1 MDMRHVREYLDS
13 SMSKVLTVLKWRT
26 ITTLNR
32 KLMEKQRVQNC
43 FASYEVHIGHFFFFN
58 INATVR
64 FGNHLAL
71 SIFRLKMLHRTDRQT
86 DRQTKPIA

>member
-32 KLMEKQRVQNC
+32 KLLEKQRVQNC
-43 FASYEVHIGHFFFFN
+43 FASYEVHIGHFFF
-58 INATVR
+58 
-64 FGNHLAL
+64 
-71 SIFRLKMLHRTDRQT
+71 SISMLLFVLE
-86 DRQTKPIA
+86 II